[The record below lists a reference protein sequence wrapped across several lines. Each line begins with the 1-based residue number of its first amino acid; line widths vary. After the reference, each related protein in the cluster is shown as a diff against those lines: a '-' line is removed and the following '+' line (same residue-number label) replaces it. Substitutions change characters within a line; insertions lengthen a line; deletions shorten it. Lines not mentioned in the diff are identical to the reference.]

1 MLNQCITFARYIS
14 IFLYTN
20 FHIYIVYIS
29 NSAVTLQLY
38 KGIDF
43 LENTG
48 TFE

>member
-29 NSAVTLQLY
+29 NVTLQLY
-38 KGIDF
+38 KGIDS

>member
-20 FHIYIVYIS
+20 FHIHIVYIS
-29 NSAVTLQLY
+29 NVTLQLY